1 MKRERNEEDELLEKI
16 AKEIMRS
23 RNAYFAYQYE

>member
-16 AKEIMRS
+16 AKDILRS
-23 RNAYFAYQYE
+23 RNAKTKV

>member
-16 AKEIMRS
+16 AKEIMSS
-23 RNAYFAYQYE
+23 RNAKIKV

>member
-23 RNAYFAYQYE
+23 RNAKIKV

>member
-1 MKRERNEEDELLEKI
+1 MKRERHEEDELLEKI

-23 RNAYFAYQYE
+23 RNAKIKV

>member
-23 RNAYFAYQYE
+23 RNEKIKV

>member
-16 AKEIMRS
+16 AKEITRS
-23 RNAYFAYQYE
+23 RNAKIKV

>member
-23 RNAYFAYQYE
+23 RNAKTKV

>member
-23 RNAYFAYQYE
+23 RNAKKLH

>member
-23 RNAYFAYQYE
+23 SNAKIKV

>member
-16 AKEIMRS
+16 AKEIIRS
-23 RNAYFAYQYE
+23 RNAKIKV